1 MPPYSNRLYKICIV
15 GDGGVGK
22 TTILHRFVDGVF
34 LENAKLTIGTNFF
47 LKSVKLEDENIK
59 VILQIWDLSGQER
72 FSIIRP
78 NFYSGAKGII
88 YTFDLT
94 RKLSLINLLKWK
106 NEIEHVIGET
116 PSILL
121 GNKIDLILD
130 IGEQIILKEEC
141 ELKRKQINAQ
151 FFFETSAKN
160 NIGISKA
167 FNIISR
173 RIYESLKIEHL

>member
-1 MPPYSNRLYKICIV
+1 MTSYSNRLYKICIV

-47 LKSVKLEDENIK
+47 LKSVKLDKENIK
-59 VILQIWDLSGQER
+59 VTLQIWDLSGQDR

-78 NFYSGAKGII
+78 NFYNGAKGII
-88 YTFDLT
+88 YTFDVT
-94 RKLSLINLLKWK
+94 RRISLINLLNWK
-106 NEIEHVIGET
+106 DEIEHAIGKK

-121 GNKIDLILD
+121 GNKIDLISD
-130 IGEQIILKEEC
+130 IGERIILEDEC
-141 ELKRKQINAQ
+141 ELKRKEINAKI
-151 FFFETSAKN
+151 FLETSAKN
-160 NIGISKA
+160 NIGINKA

-173 RIYESLKIEHL
+173 QIYKLSK